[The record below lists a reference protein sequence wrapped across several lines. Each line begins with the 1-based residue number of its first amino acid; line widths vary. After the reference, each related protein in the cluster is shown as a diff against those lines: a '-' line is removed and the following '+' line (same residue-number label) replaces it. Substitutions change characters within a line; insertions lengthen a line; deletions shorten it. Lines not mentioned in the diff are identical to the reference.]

1 MKKIAADRN
10 YRITKNALSDVSVWR
25 MIFKMH
31 DGDAN
36 PEYTLGTFSSRES
49 GMNSLSEVFKFAKDK
64 GFRVEVEENPGST
77 WLMIGESEYYLTEES
92 LDDGIKMKPE
102 TFHLYEDSQ
111 SIKEDEEDYGDLS
124 L

>member
-10 YRITKNALSDVSVWR
+10 YRIIKNAFSNISVWR
-25 MIFKMH
+25 MIFKMR

-36 PEYTLGTFSSRES
+36 PEYTLGIFSSRES
-49 GMNSLSEVFKFAKDK
+49 GMNSLSEVFKFAEDK

-77 WLMIGESEYYLTEES
+77 WFMIGGEEYYLIEEP

-102 TFHLYEDSQ
+102 TFHLYEDSHP
-111 SIKEDEEDYGDLS
+111 IKEDEEDYGDLI
-124 L
+124 